1 MKIKPTFI
9 QNLMLLERHVHQD
22 ERGVFNRLLA
32 SDELQAE
39 TGEMF
44 DIIHIN
50 SSTSSTTGTMRG
62 IHFQF
67 PPFAEKKIVS
77 CVSGSVWDVGIDLRP
92 DSPTR
97 FQWYGTLL
105 TPSNGMSLI
114 IPEGFGHAFITL
126 EPNSTVVYLVNS
138 IYSPNHECGILYN
151 DPLLNINWPIQP
163 TVISEKDRSWGKIE
177 KRFKELDSGFSQ
189 IN

>member
-1 MKIKPTFI
+1 
-9 QNLMLLERHVHQD
+9 MLLERHVHQD

-32 SDELQAE
+32 TDELQAE
-39 TGEMF
+39 TGEMV

-50 SSTSSTTGTMRG
+50 SSTSSTTGTLRG

-138 IYSPNHECGILYN
+138 IYSPDHEFGILYD
-151 DPLLNINWPIQP
+151 DPLLNIKWPIKP
-163 TVISEKDRSWGKIE
+163 KVLSEKDLSWNSLSQSIE
-177 KRFKELDSGFSQ
+177 DIDSKLTE
-189 IN
+189 I